1 MLGINIAN
9 DCFLPSIFAPV
20 IGTPPVTGVFYLPFN
35 YRPKGGLTK
44 KMKKSVFTD
53 YLSSQFTVSE
63 TACEVMRSIKE
74 KVTEELYYKMADSL
88 QGFES
93 ELQVAIA
100 SNIRDAVCY
109 GWERYTFINLVDEML
124 KSFYLA
130 IDKELDRI

>member
-1 MLGINIAN
+1 
-9 DCFLPSIFAPV
+9 
-20 IGTPPVTGVFYLPFN
+20 
-35 YRPKGGLTK
+35 
-44 KMKKSVFTD
+44 MKKHVFTD
-53 YLSSQFTVSE
+53 YLSTQFDVTE
-63 TACEVMRSIKE
+63 KAREVMRTIKE

-100 SNIRDAVCY
+100 SNIRDAVCF
-109 GWERYTFINLVDEML
+109 GFERYTFLNHVDEML